1 VPVKDLATQRKELRA
16 EVELDKGLYHTQ
28 LFEDLVK
35 GLATSRKT
43 LFSKDL
49 KIDERNNVLASRYK
63 LWSDYVASRSKELP
77 EEMEFSDRMK
87 SNLEY
92 SYESFKDRKYNT
104 LLPSKVNEMHMDYA
118 ALFKFN
124 PVIDVFFIEQMIHP
138 SRGYLNHLSS
148 GITYEEL
155 LSLYQ
160 TLIVATYEKLS
171 GQSLLA
177 HHISSLGF
185 WSLLDKQRQGQ
196 LAFSDFQAALRM
208 VRFSNIKSTADFSK
222 YFPNQ
227 HKNLPADLVTQ
238 NNFGFG
244 FETFSDLF
252 VERNL

>member
-1 VPVKDLATQRKELRA
+1 MKNLAS
-16 EVELDKGLYHTQ
+16 
-28 LFEDLVK
+28 
-35 GLATSRKT
+35 SRKN
-43 LFSKDL
+43 LLSNDL
-49 KIDERNNVLASRYK
+49 KVDERNKLLTSRFK
-63 LWSDYVASRSKELP
+63 QWTDYVASRVKELP

-87 SNLEY
+87 SNLQY

-124 PVIDVFFIEQMIHP
+124 PVIDVSFIEQMIHP
-138 SRGYLNHLSS
+138 SRGYLNHLES
-148 GITYEEL
+148 GITFDEL
-155 LSLYQ
+155 ILLYQ

-185 WSLLDKQRQGQ
+185 WSLIDKQSHGW
-196 LAFSDFQAALRM
+196 LAFGDFQAALRM
-208 VRFSNIKSTADFSK
+208 VRFYNIKNIEDFAQK
-222 YFPNQ
+222 FPNQ
-227 HKNLPADLVTQ
+227 YKNLPTGLLTQ
-238 NNFGFG
+238 SKFGFG